1 MSPNLAHPLM
11 DLDLNLVVT
20 LHLGKLIVKGK
31 GTKWFIEGDISAYFN
46 KIDHTILLNI
56 IRENFQDNR
65 FINLISMLLK
75 AGYLEDWKFNA
86 TLSGCTRFSYW
97 SDF

>member
-1 MSPNLAHPLM
+1 MIYW
-11 DLDLNLVVT
+11 
-20 LHLGKLIVKGK
+20 KVKNK
-31 GTKWFIEGDISAYFN
+31 TYTKFMIDS
-46 KIDHTILLNI
+46 IDHTILLNI